1 MAALDNL
8 HNRIDL
14 FNIPFSDRGSRLL
27 LFRRD
32 NTLFIRLVERWVKWE
47 QEFGNYRH
55 RPPIIDNFTFLD
67 STGEPLEFETDTYPH
82 VVEIRPSTGRF
93 DWVFVDPETILVRLP
108 AGTYGFSFEAQT
120 EEAQSD
126 RRGGTLHGRRNI
138 AYTTDARI
146 LSNDV
151 LRVDEAHVR
160 VHVRLKAEDDDVLL
174 LNVTPRIAYNRAI
187 PSPEKTT
194 LAAKATW
201 QEWFD
206 ATPLVLDSRQS
217 QYDYAWWVMRVGLLN
232 PRYYFTREALVPSKI
247 HYVGVWHWDQF
258 FHAIAYRHV
267 DTRLAED
274 QLRIIVD
281 HQQSDGMFPDAV
293 HDEGLITHLTLPVE
307 ADVTKP
313 PLMAWAAL
321 KLYEVSNHLDFL
333 DEIYEALLRSQD
345 WWTIYNRDERGLYV
359 YRHPFSSGLDDS
371 PLWDYGM
378 PVASPDLNT
387 YVYIQLESL
396 ARIADLLGDTESAAG
411 HREQAQALVNLM
423 IRHMWDK
430 EKGIFNALHEGKPI
444 PVLTPFNLLPL
455 WTGALPEAMTRR
467 LLAHLTDPAEFWPA
481 WPMPSVSLSDPHFD
495 PEQMWRGPTWPNIN
509 YLFIEALQRIGE
521 TDLAVTLRRRTL
533 DLLMKHGDI
542 YEYYHPITGEN
553 PPKAASIFGW
563 SSAVFID
570 LAIQEKG
577 G

>member
-32 NTLFIRLVERWVKWE
+32 NTLYIRLVERWVKWE

-82 VVEIRPSTGRF
+82 VVEIRPSIGRF

-108 AGTYGFSFEAQT
+108 EGTYGFSFEAQT

-160 VHVRLKAEDDDVLL
+160 VHVRLKAENGDVLL

-187 PSPEKTT
+187 PSPEKMT

-201 QEWFD
+201 QAWFES
-206 ATPLVLDSRQS
+206 TPRVLDSRQS

-267 DTRLAED
+267 DMRLAED

-281 HQQSDGMFPDAV
+281 HQQPDGMFPDAV

-333 DEIYEALLRSQD
+333 DEIYEAMLRSQD

-359 YRHPFSSGLDDS
+359 YRHPFSSGLDDN
-371 PLWDYGM
+371 PMWDYGM
-378 PVASPDLNT
+378 PVAAPDLNT

-396 ARIADLLGDTESAAG
+396 ARIADLLGDTESVAG

-423 IRHMWDK
+423 MQYMWDK

-455 WTGALPEAMTRR
+455 WTGALPEVMTRR
-467 LLAHLTDPAEFWPA
+467 LLAHLTDPKEFWPA
-481 WPMPSVSLSDPHFD
+481 WPIPSVALSDPHFD

-570 LAIQEKG
+570 LAIQEAG